1 MQKLSIVILSR
12 NVLVSN
18 KLMIV
23 KQTNDRRLFKSLNW
37 MDTGQSV
44 LSFDVSS
51 VFISVQILSHS
62 FVSCISPRSQS
73 RYVGTRN
80 IHTPTSLP
88 RNFRR
93 FSISSL
99 CDLSSAQVFFKKM
112 GQLRPLFV
120 YFRPFLISISII
132 QIEKSL
138 ECMLG
143 I

>member
-62 FVSCISPRSQS
+62 FVSCIKASK
-73 RYVGTRN
+73 N
-80 IHTPTSLP
+80 
-88 RNFRR
+88 
-93 FSISSL
+93 
-99 CDLSSAQVFFKKM
+99 
-112 GQLRPLFV
+112 
-120 YFRPFLISISII
+120 LIS
-132 QIEKSL
+132 
-138 ECMLG
+138 
-143 I
+143 